1 MGVPRY
7 VRIAAVVGAVA
18 VMGGG
23 AAAIAN
29 DKDRSF
35 RERLTGYEEFPP
47 LSTDGFGTFRASLNR
62 SGTVL
67 SYRLTFGG
75 MATNVRFAHIHFEN
89 RSNNGPVIVF
99 LCSNEGPASAP
110 ACPPTGGTV
119 TDTLDATDVGG
130 GAAAQGIAAG
140 EFDEFIDALRSGATY
155 VNVHTVERGGGEIRA
170 QIESDRDDD

>member
-7 VRIAAVVGAVA
+7 VRIAACVGVLTVVGV
-18 VMGGG
+18 G
-23 AAAIAN
+23 AAVTADGGRRGFN
-29 DKDRSF
+29 
-35 RERLTGYEEFPP
+35 ERLSGYEEFPP
-47 LSTDGFGTFRASLNR
+47 LSTDGFGTFRAQVNGE
-62 SGTVL
+62 GTEL
-67 SYRLTFGG
+67 SYRLSFGG

-119 TDTLDATDVGG
+119 TGTLDATDVGAF
-130 GAAAQGIAAG
+130 GAAGQGIAPG

-170 QIESDRDDD
+170 QID